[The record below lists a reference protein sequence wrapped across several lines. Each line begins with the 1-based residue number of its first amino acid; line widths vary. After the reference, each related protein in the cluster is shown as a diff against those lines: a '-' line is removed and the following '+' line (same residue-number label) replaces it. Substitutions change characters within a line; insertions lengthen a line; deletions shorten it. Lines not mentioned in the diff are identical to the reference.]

1 MIFFLVEIFI
11 EFQEE
16 DDYFF
21 LFSLF
26 FNDSDFYMILV
37 NYRLVLADVMI
48 GYIVIEDYGIYGD
61 VSILSSLRIEDSEDD
76 FKRKN
81 KVLV

>member
-1 MIFFLVEIFI
+1 MIFFFVDIFI

-61 VSILSSLRIEDSEDD
+61 VSILSSSRIEDLEDD

>member
-1 MIFFLVEIFI
+1 
-11 EFQEE
+11 
-16 DDYFF
+16 
-21 LFSLF
+21 
-26 FNDSDFYMILV
+26 MILV

-61 VSILSSLRIEDSEDD
+61 VSILSSSRIEDLEDD